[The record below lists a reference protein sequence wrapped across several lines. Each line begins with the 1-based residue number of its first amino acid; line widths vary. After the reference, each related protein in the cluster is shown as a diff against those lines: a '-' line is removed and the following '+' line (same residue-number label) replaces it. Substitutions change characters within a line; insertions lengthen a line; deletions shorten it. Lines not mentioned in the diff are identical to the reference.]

1 MYWPLGAPRIY
12 SANRKRRKE
21 HTEDDDGGQQQMEDA
36 QEEANATVLGLRTS
50 RSGHL
55 IATVTAT
62 TLTIWQASPIV
73 ILAVAS
79 RSASSVRNYGPNVL
93 VLLRPDASIVVV
105 QTTNGFLVTYSLS
118 IDPSTRIYQQI
129 HEDVKQYKSAQADRL
144 IIEQERTGFREV
156 NLKFRMVIRIDAGI
170 AAALALDHEVIV
182 ATKRPAAVQC
192 IRWTPDDAGR
202 QTSTEL
208 TSRMAWLHKG
218 SSIDA
223 MVYDRSMSLAV
234 WIGSDGRA
242 YAVQKRPETLE
253 GSEETQRLF
262 RGYEF
267 HSPEESGLEAT
278 KAAINARFS
287 LLAVGCYRGEILVYT
302 ARDYAGSIPLSHRI
316 VVPASSS
323 TTGSITCLSFSPDG
337 YCLIA
342 GYEHG
347 WAIFS
352 VYGKPGANS
361 FGADKGTSDSND
373 ERWLLG
379 ISDLGW
385 VNGGSDLILVCP
397 ADSRLWALEMTKSA
411 VTSCFSSAN
420 ISRTFL
426 LSGSNLMIYRGL
438 EAPIV
443 AGMPTDS
450 SVWQQVPI
458 SPLYLMNQRPIRSA
472 VSSHDG
478 RYIAIAG
485 KRGLAHYSVRSGR
498 WKTFD
503 EAGDENAFVVRG
515 GMCWYQHV
523 LIAAVETDESYEVSF
538 PLRPFLYSSC

>member
-12 SANRKRRKE
+12 SANRKRRKGSA
-21 HTEDDDGGQQQMEDA
+21 EDDDTA
-36 QEEANATVLGLRTS
+36 QEPGDVRNEEDNDILGLRTS
-50 RSGHL
+50 L
-55 IATVTAT
+55 V
-62 TLTIWQASPIV
+62 
-73 ILAVAS
+73 LAVAH
-79 RSASSVRNYGPNVL
+79 RSVSSVRNYGPNVT
-93 VLLRPDASIVVV
+93 VLLRPDASIAVV
-105 QTTNGFLVTYSLS
+105 QTSNGFLVTYSLTV
-118 IDPSTRIYQQI
+118 DPSSRVYQQI
-129 HEDVKQYKSAQADRL
+129 HEGSKQYKSAQTDRL
-144 IIEQERTGFREV
+144 IIEQERAGFREV

-170 AAALALDHEVIV
+170 AVALALDSEVVV
-182 ATKRPAAVQC
+182 ATKKPAAVQC

-218 SSIDA
+218 SSIVT
-223 MVYDRSMSLAV
+223 MVHDRSMSLAV

-242 YAVQKRPETLE
+242 YAIQKRPETLE
-253 GSEETQRLF
+253 RSEETQRLF

-267 HSPEESGLEAT
+267 HSPGEEGFKGT

-287 LLAVGCYRGEILVYT
+287 LLAIGCRRGEIHVYT
-302 ARDYAGSIPLSHRI
+302 AKDYVGNIPLSHK
-316 VVPASSS
+316 VVPPASLA
-323 TTGSITCLSFSPDG
+323 TTGSITCLSYSPDG
-337 YCLIA
+337 YCLVV

-352 VYGKPGANS
+352 AYGKPGANS
-361 FGADKGTSDSND
+361 FSADTSTSESNE

-385 VNGGSDLILVCP
+385 INGGSDLLLVCP

-411 VTSCFSSAN
+411 VTTCFSSAN
-420 ISRTFL
+420 IARTFL
-426 LSGSNLMIYRGL
+426 LSGSNLIIYRGFD
-438 EAPIV
+438 APIA
-443 AGMPTDS
+443 AGISTDAS
-450 SVWQQVPI
+450 LWQQVPI
-458 SPLYLMNQRPIRSA
+458 APAYLMNQRPIRS
-472 VSSHDG
+472 VISSHDG

-503 EAGDENAFVVRG
+503 DAGDENAFVVRG

-523 LIAAVETDESYEVSF
+523 LIAAVETDDSYEV
-538 PLRPFLYSSC
+538 PFGPSSSMTELI